1 MSDKPQTPNLL
12 EEETSTHHT
21 VQDGRLIS
29 FIRDMGRA
37 TTDGV
42 GGVVR
47 FFNLC
52 SHTMSSILRGR
63 IMWRRVASEM
73 YEVGNRSLIFIVVT
87 LSFLSMVMI
96 YQTATQMSRI
106 YPDFSMLGA
115 GYIEMMV
122 KLFGP
127 TLTALMIATRVGT
140 GIAAEIGS
148 MVVTEQVDALKMSN
162 TDPVEYLVVPRF
174 IACIIMVP
182 MLAIVGTMVGIFA
195 GMITADVGF
204 DVNPIGF
211 WDLQLVGENDIIV
224 GLCKAFSC
232 GVAIPMISAQ
242 AGLEAKGGSEGVGWA
257 TTRAIVSCTLAI
269 VVIDLVWGIIGVK
282 LL

>member
-1 MSDKPQTPNLL
+1 
-12 EEETSTHHT
+12 
-21 VQDGRLIS
+21 
-29 FIRDMGRA
+29 
-37 TTDGV
+37 
-42 GGVVR
+42 
-47 FFNLC
+47 
-52 SHTMSSILRGR
+52 
-63 IMWRRVASEM
+63 MWKRVATEM
-73 YEVGNRSLIFIVVT
+73 YEVGNRSLVFIVVT

-96 YQTATQMSRI
+96 YQTATQMGRV
-106 YPDFSMLGA
+106 YPDYSLLGA

-140 GIAAEIGS
+140 GIAAEVGS

-174 IACIIMVP
+174 IACFIMVP

-204 DVNPIGF
+204 EVNPIGF
-211 WDLQLVGENDIIV
+211 WDLQLVNEKDIIV
-224 GLCKAFSC
+224 GICKAVSC
-232 GVAIPMISAQ
+232 GIAIPMISAQ

-269 VVIDLVWGIIGVK
+269 VVIDLVWGIIGVR